1 MSEKSEGGD
10 PLVPGKHSNE
20 SLKGGQGSHT
30 GVSRSADA
38 GKCVM
43 CCPGVQPRGLERLLA
58 FTVGPFK
65 GN

>member
-1 MSEKSEGGD
+1 M
-10 PLVPGKHSNE
+10 PGKHSNG
-20 SLKGGQGSHT
+20 SLKGRQGSHT
-30 GVSRSADA
+30 CVSRSADA